1 MAQPPNPPTHLVDG
15 LPVSSL
21 YRKIPCR
28 APGCNRWFC
37 NNAGLTKH
45 MRTKHSF
52 TQPQEHREPPNWQ
65 VDEVPDPPLEDLNPP
80 EDLNALV
87 NLVAPVPEERVQQ
100 SEWEYHTHLCGEFS
114 LPTPFYRLIELT
126 HFLSHSVR

>member
-1 MAQPPNPPTHLVDG
+1 MAQPPNQPPNQPPHLVDG
-15 LPVSSL
+15 PSTL

-45 MRTKHSF
+45 MRAKHSF
-52 TQPQEHREPPNWQ
+52 SQPREHREPPDWQ
-65 VDEVPDPPLEDLNPP
+65 VDEVPDPPP
-80 EDLNALV
+80 EDLNAPADGA
-87 NLVAPVPEERVQQ
+87 APVPEERARG

-114 LPTPFYRLIELT
+114 LPSPFA
-126 HFLSHSVR
+126 